1 MEEQYI
7 KDFETFLKH
16 TDEKEVLYQALVEEI
31 KSNHFS
37 SILDIGA
44 GNGDLSLPLS
54 KLVNRYLAVEQKPK
68 YVQRL
73 KSLGVEVIE
82 GSWPISVSGQEPFD
96 LVLSSH
102 SISYHHSK
110 VWPFLTAA
118 WEQVAVGGELLII
131 TFRGEP
137 DDWTDLTAK
146 MGDDLLSYHEP
157 AFADLIEGLNKWGET
172 QVSKIITT
180 VQTSNFEQML
190 ESLAFVYSDGHLER
204 REKFFSYETIITN
217 LLNQKYHQGDKY
229 TFPFQHFLIRV
240 KKVDLSA

>member
-7 KDFETFLKH
+7 KDFETFLRH
-16 TDEKEVLYQALVEEI
+16 TDEKKVLYEALAEEL
-31 KSNHFS
+31 KSKHLS

-54 KLVNRYLAVEQKPK
+54 KLAKRYLAVEQKPK
-68 YVQRL
+68 YVQKL
-73 KSLGVEVIE
+73 KSLGVEVVE
-82 GSWPISVSGQEPFD
+82 GNWPLNLASQESFD

-118 WEQVAVGGELLII
+118 WERVAPGGELLII

-137 DDWTDLTAK
+137 DDWTNLTAQ

-157 AFADLIEGLNKWGET
+157 AFADLIKGLSRWGET
-172 QVSKIITT
+172 EVSKIITT
-180 VQTSNFEQML
+180 VKTETLEQML
-190 ESLAFVYSDGHLER
+190 AALAFVYSDGQIDR
-204 REKFFSYETIITN
+204 REKFFSHQEIISD
-217 LLNQKYHQGDKY
+217 LLKQKYQPGDKY
-229 TFPFQHFLIRV
+229 IFPFQHFLIRV
-240 KKVDLSA
+240 AKV

>member
-7 KDFETFLKH
+7 KDFETLLKH
-16 TDEKEVLYQALVEEI
+16 TDEKEVLYQALAEEI

-68 YVQRL
+68 YVDRL
-73 KSLGVEVIE
+73 KLLGIEVVE
-82 GSWPISVSGQEPFD
+82 GSWPINLGDQELFD

-118 WEQVAVGGELLII
+118 WEWVDKNGELLII

-146 MGDDLLSYHEP
+146 LGDDLLSYHEP
-157 AFADLIEGLNKWGET
+157 AFADLISGLNKWGEVE
-172 QVSKIITT
+172 VSKIITT
-180 VQTSNFEQML
+180 VKTDNLEQML
-190 ESLAFVYSDGHLER
+190 EALAFVYSDGQLER
-204 REKFFSYETIITN
+204 REKFFSYKSVITG
-217 LLNQKYHQGDKY
+217 LLDQKYKQGNKY
-229 TFPFQHFLIRV
+229 IFPFQHFLIKV
-240 KKVDLSA
+240 KKGA